1 MTPRVTSCSE
11 RIRDGLALDH
21 IELERAAEG
30 SLEHGTADP
39 TVALEGMTRLRSRA
53 GRPAVRGACL
63 LPNADWLARLMRE
76 ALDNPRGP
84 RSPSASCRLCGML
97 TTRYTWPCD
106 LAGASLR
113 R

>member
-30 SLEHGTADP
+30 CLEHGTADP

-63 LPNADWLARLMRE
+63 LPNAPAQLRADQIRAHAEHAQSLNSPTA
-76 ALDNPRGP
+76 AAFVSPQPRCP
-84 RSPSASCRLCGML
+84 RA
-97 TTRYTWPCD
+97 T
-106 LAGASLR
+106 
-113 R
+113 